1 MWTYEHMSPERRL
14 VLTEKKPSC
23 HSFILPCVLTCSLFC
38 HSHPGMWA
46 KTLSVLVNSV
56 PLLLRVQPAIH
67 SCVTNTDCMNAWRL
81 FSSTRMK
88 IWSLKGL
95 EKLNLKHQ
103 TTILPVFLLIR
114 LLLVDLAAL
123 HAGVETFRL
132 ESLFS
137 QSSPGTTLSIPMVL
151 TLHTASTQIIRVQPR
166 LLFGALYPSPS
177 WWNPNAASLHLS
189 GLLPS
194 SSVVS
199 FSHLSS
205 RSSLLQS
212 PKYFQICFLILVCHF
227 ISFVFISASSD
238 LSWSPGQSL
247 SFGTQ
252 IGLSFHTQSLSDTLS
267 PPSDF
272 TVF

>member
-1 MWTYEHMSPERRL
+1 MNLWTYVTWEEACSDRKEAIL
-14 VLTEKKPSC
+14 
-23 HSFILPCVLTCSLFC
+23 SFLHITLVLTCSRFC
-38 HSHPGMWA
+38 HSHPWMWA

-56 PLLLRVQPAIH
+56 PLLLRVQSVIH
-67 SCVTNTDCMNAWRL
+67 SCATNTDCMNAWRL

-132 ESLFS
+132 EPLFS

-151 TLHTASTQIIRVQPR
+151 TLHTDSTRIIRVQPR
-166 LLFGALYPSPS
+166 LFFGALYPSPS

-252 IGLSFHTQSLSDTLS
+252 IGLSFHTKSLSDTLS